1 MHFCVLSLKNKAVE
15 IINDSILV
23 AGASG
28 ALGFE
33 ILKDL
38 AQKSVKVRCLV
49 RTPEEA
55 QKIDYFSS
63 DIWQANAARDSHKID
78 GITRGI
84 TTVISALGESVSM
97 FTKSKDT
104 YYQGN
109 YLANKAIL
117 QDAIK
122 NKVKRFIYVSIKGAD
137 ELPQFQIPHT
147 HKLFEDDLINSG
159 INYTIIRPVGFFT
172 GLNDLVIM
180 GKRKFIP
187 VVGDGKA
194 LTNSI
199 HHGDLATLVVSYLK
213 NGPEVI
219 EVGGPEKHT
228 RKDMAVMIAK
238 KTGGFVIH
246 VPKWLAKAGSKSPKL
261 FTKNLGENLSY
272 FTHITTNDMLGTAH
286 GKTTFKEYLS
296 NLDLNQLP

>member
-1 MHFCVLSLKNKAVE
+1 ME
-15 IINDSILV
+15 ITNDSILI

-38 AQKSVKVRCLV
+38 AQKSIKIRSLV
-49 RTPEEA
+49 RTPQGA
-55 QKIDYFSS
+55 KKINDFSN
-63 DIWQANAARDSHKID
+63 DIWQANAAKDSQKIE

-137 ELPQFQIPHT
+137 KLPQYQIPHT

-172 GLNDLVIM
+172 GLNDLIIM

-187 VVGDGKA
+187 VIGDGKA

-213 NGPEVI
+213 SGPQVI
-219 EVGGPEKHT
+219 EVGGPETHT
-228 RKDMAVMIAK
+228 RKDMADMIAK
-238 KTGGFVIH
+238 KTGAFVLH
-246 VPKWLAKAGSKSPKL
+246 VPKWLAKAGSQPPKL

-272 FTHITTNDMLGTAH
+272 FTHITTHDMLGVAH
-286 GKTTFKEYLS
+286 GKTTFKEYL
-296 NLDLNQLP
+296 NNIDLNELP